1 MLPTTGDEIF
11 KKRPAIVLDIAANWK
26 FDLHL
31 VVPLTSWKQSFK
43 ANKYFWMIEVRR
55 NNRNKLKND
64 SAADAF
70 QVKSVSTDRFGKN
83 RIGLVSPSQL
93 DLIVETVA
101 FCIGYSLP

>member
-1 MLPTTGDEIF
+1 MLPTTGDEIY

-31 VVPLTSWKQSFK
+31 VVPLTSWKPSFRK
-43 ANKYFWMIEVRR
+43 NKYFWMIEVP
-55 NNRNKLKND
+55 NNNINKLKNR

-70 QVKSVSTDRFGKN
+70 QVKSVSTNRFGKKP
-83 RIGLVSPSQL
+83 IGTVSQSQL